1 MNKQKSN
8 LIHKPQFKPPTIK
21 SPNPGLTTKS
31 PTTASILAPTFHWQ
45 VVVDICILTLSFAQ
59 IFVPV
64 EISIVRS
71 DFCMSTWLVL
81 CKNCIRIQFWHQ
93 YQPDRPRPGDLRGW
107 PYGPPLAING
117 LTATG
122 PEIGALLPPSRPKCI
137 IALADCQ
144 QSKWWLCQTNLRCI
158 SGIYRTQHNTTCNAI
173 NNLQRFVQQLRPLQI
188 FGHEVMQPERNV
200 GILQQ
205 NLQPAGQ
212 NRIVMA
218 PTLSV
223 FCWTGGQSGG
233 GQINKGFFFRW
244 VYNSFIFSYTLFMVY

>member
-71 DFCMSTWLVL
+71 DFCISTWLVL

-93 YQPDRPRPGDLRGW
+93 YQPDRPRLGDLRGW
-107 PYGPPLAING
+107 TSPGYKWSDGTRNRRP
-117 LTATG
+117 
-122 PEIGALLPPSRPKCI
+122 PPSLTSQMHYCI
-137 IALADCQ
+137 GRLSTEQVVALPNKPAVHIRNPSDA
-144 QSKWWLCQTNLRCI
+144 
-158 SGIYRTQHNTTCNAI
+158 TQHNLQCN
-173 NNLQRFVQQLRPLQI
+173 QQSPTVCATAAAPPDLWARS
-188 FGHEVMQPERNV
+188 HA
-200 GILQQ
+200 
-205 NLQPAGQ
+205 AG
-212 NRIVMA
+212 
-218 PTLSV
+218 TK
-223 FCWTGGQSGG
+223 CWDFAT
-233 GQINKGFFFRW
+233 
-244 VYNSFIFSYTLFMVY
+244 